1 MTIMIVIVIIRSRSM
16 STKFG
21 TKRTNAGDV
30 QKLDT
35 TNIQKTDREKT
46 GRPGDRDKQV
56 MLMQSKMKLSAR
68 LTKNHAMGDLH

>member
-1 MTIMIVIVIIRSRSM
+1 M

-46 GRPGDRDKQV
+46 GRSGDRDKQV

-68 LTKNHAMGDLH
+68 LTKNHSMGDLH